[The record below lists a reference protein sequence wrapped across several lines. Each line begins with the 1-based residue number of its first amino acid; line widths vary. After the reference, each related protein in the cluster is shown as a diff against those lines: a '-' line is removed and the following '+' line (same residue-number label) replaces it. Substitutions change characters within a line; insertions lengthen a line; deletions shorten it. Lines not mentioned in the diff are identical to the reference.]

1 VYKGAVKRHLLMN
14 LLHAVR
20 LKLVKVIGV
29 FWLVDACCCRQRTPR
44 VDFSDNPMYEPSFR
58 FYDNR
63 LWEAV
68 KAGNPHVHMF
78 FRLLALCHTVMP
90 EDKDGTLYRVAW
102 KTPHAVWYKPVA
114 L

>member
-1 VYKGAVKRHLLMN
+1 
-14 LLHAVR
+14 
-20 LKLVKVIGV
+20 
-29 FWLVDACCCRQRTPR
+29 
-44 VDFSDNPMYEPSFR
+44 MYEPSFR

-90 EDKDGTLYRVAW
+90 EDKDGKLYMW
-102 KTPHAVWYKPVA
+102 SHKTAGKMYRDKNCDLSEIV
-114 L
+114 

>member
-1 VYKGAVKRHLLMN
+1 
-14 LLHAVR
+14 
-20 LKLVKVIGV
+20 
-29 FWLVDACCCRQRTPR
+29 
-44 VDFSDNPMYEPSFR
+44 MYEPNFR

-90 EDKDGTLYRVAW
+90 EDKDGMLYTWAYSFTAIIFHLKQLRFPFSFVPNLCVLLERA
-102 KTPHAVWYKPVA
+102 KTFHIFVDPVTHKSLPA
-114 L
+114 